1 MNGSNFLPQGNELL
15 EGESEC
21 AVLLE
26 VQDVG
31 AWIIK
36 IRKNGIIVNNKQL
49 IFSDCI
55 VTSAQIVFTS
65 TNVFWSVMNGG
76 SDFHDEMTKNVVSSS
91 GSDRAIE
98 TCLRKL
104 VRSYKQIPLSPAT
117 DRNSFRFRYAICL
130 YNIYMV
136 RSSKYN
142 LCVLCI
148 DSVW

>member
-1 MNGSNFLPQGNELL
+1 M
-15 EGESEC
+15 
-21 AVLLE
+21 E

-55 VTSAQIVFTS
+55 VASAQIIFTS
-65 TNVFWSVMNGG
+65 TNVFWSVMNGEA
-76 SDFHDEMTKNVVSSS
+76 DFHDETTKKSISSS

-104 VRSYKQIPLSPAT
+104 VRSYKQLPLSPAT
-117 DRNSFRFRYAICL
+117 DRNSLRFRFTSHRCMFSYIPFVNVNA
-130 YNIYMV
+130 
-136 RSSKYN
+136 
-142 LCVLCI
+142 
-148 DSVW
+148 